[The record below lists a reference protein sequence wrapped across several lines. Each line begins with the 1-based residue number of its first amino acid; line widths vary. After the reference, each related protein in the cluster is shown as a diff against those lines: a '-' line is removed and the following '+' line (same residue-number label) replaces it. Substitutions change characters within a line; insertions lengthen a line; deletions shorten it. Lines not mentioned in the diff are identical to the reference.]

1 MRQKIDKYRKKQYEL
16 KSWRPIAVILYSA
29 VKPGNVIMQDIV
41 ARYINMLLP
50 HFHFSIADVQSRLT
64 SGGALIRPMQRA

>member
-29 VKPGNVIMQDIV
+29 VKPGNVIIC
-41 ARYINMLLP
+41 RI
-50 HFHFSIADVQSRLT
+50 
-64 SGGALIRPMQRA
+64 